1 MPSVFISYRRDDTAG
16 AAGHLADDLGERFGR
31 SRVFIDV
38 DSIPLAT
45 NFEDRIHAALDSCQV
60 VLVLIGTE
68 WLTARLPSGERRI
81 DDEHD
86 YLRQEVA
93 AALERE
99 DVAVIPVLVDG
110 ASMPS
115 PEDLPSDISEL
126 AKINALDLNH
136 KRWHADL
143 GTLCE
148 VAQRYDKWWSRVLNW
163 LRAHAVPTTLIVALA
178 VVIIAG
184 AIIVSTRS
192 DGPSSDGETQPN
204 PVAYAALLEQGPFT
218 EELPDGLKAGGLTD
232 VDVADASAA
241 GSLSTTELNVS
252 TKDAP
257 PGIGG
262 VFAHFEVYPTPEDA
276 VDRAE
281 ARIALLRRIVGPE
294 KIQGDASAYCSYQ
307 TIGAPT
313 SWECGGTR
321 GLVYAEATVTPN
333 PNANQSI
340 ATETTTAL
348 LNYADEKARVARE

>member
-60 VLVLIGTE
+60 VLVLIGGE
-68 WLTARLPSGERRI
+68 WLTARLPNGERRI
-81 DDEHD
+81 DDERD

-99 DVAVIPVLVDG
+99 DVVVIPVLVDG
-110 ASMPS
+110 ARMPS
-115 PEDLPSDISEL
+115 PEDLPSDISKL
-126 AKINALDLNH
+126 AKINALDLSH
-136 KRWHADL
+136 KRWRADV

-148 VAQRYDKWWSRVLNW
+148 VAQRYDKWWWRVVNW
-163 LRAHAVPTTLIVALA
+163 LRAHVVRNTLIVGLTA
-178 VVIIAG
+178 VIIAA

-192 DGPSSDGETQPN
+192 DGPTPNGETQPN

-218 EELPDGLKAGGLTD
+218 EDLPDGLKANGLAE
-232 VDVADASAA
+232 VNVADASAA
-241 GSLSTTELNVS
+241 RSLSTMQLNVS

-257 PGIGG
+257 GIDD

-294 KIQGDASAYCSYQ
+294 KIQGNASAYCSYQ
-307 TIGAPT
+307 TIGGPT

-333 PNANQSI
+333 PNATQWL
-340 ATETTTAL
+340 ARDTTTAL
-348 LNYADEKARVARE
+348 LNYADEKARVARG